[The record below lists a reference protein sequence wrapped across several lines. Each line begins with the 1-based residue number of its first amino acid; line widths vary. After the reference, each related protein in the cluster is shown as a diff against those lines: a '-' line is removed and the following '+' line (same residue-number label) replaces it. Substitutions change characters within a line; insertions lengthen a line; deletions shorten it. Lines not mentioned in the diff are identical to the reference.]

1 MIGRDIHLFQTL
13 ESTMDEA
20 KRLAEGGAAE
30 GTVVIAEEQTTGRG
44 RFDRSWMSVP
54 GKDLLFSVV
63 FRPEAAQAPYINM
76 AAALSVRLAVSEMT
90 GLNASIKWP
99 NDVKLVGRKVSG
111 ILVES
116 TVTPSAH
123 GRAGGRSVR
132 GVTSGL
138 SPAGG
143 EIQRGGREQ
152 SSESTATHAGMDF
165 MILGVG
171 LNVNSNPAAVP
182 EIAGTATSM
191 YRESGRSFDRTDILI
206 EVLRELDSR
215 YALIRAGCSM
225 REEWASRLETLGQ
238 SVVVRWQD
246 STEEGTATG
255 VDEMG
260 NLILTKADGTTKS
273 VVAGEV
279 TLQA

>member
-30 GTVVIAEEQTTGRG
+30 GTVVIAEEQTAGRG
-44 RFDRSWMSVP
+44 RFDRSWMSEP
-54 GKDLLFSVV
+54 GNDLLFSVV
-63 FRPEAAQAPYINM
+63 FRPDAAQAPYINM
-76 AAALSVRLAVSEMT
+76 AAALSVRSAVSEMT

-191 YRESGRSFDRTDILI
+191 YLEAGTTFDRADILI
-206 EVLRELDSR
+206 EVLRALDKR
-215 YALIRAGCSM
+215 YTRIRKGTFDEGGMGIAVGNAWAERRRALAR
-225 REEWASRLETLGQ
+225 
-238 SVVVRWQD
+238 
-246 STEEGTATG
+246 
-255 VDEMG
+255 
-260 NLILTKADGTTKS
+260 
-273 VVAGEV
+273 
-279 TLQA
+279 